1 MFGMI
6 VIVIKRIG
14 IVILAI
20 LAGIVG
26 GIALAVLLTKLKE
39 ARNGTFYV

>member
-1 MFGMI
+1 M
-6 VIVIKRIG
+6 KRIG

-39 ARNGTFYV
+39 IRNERGSY